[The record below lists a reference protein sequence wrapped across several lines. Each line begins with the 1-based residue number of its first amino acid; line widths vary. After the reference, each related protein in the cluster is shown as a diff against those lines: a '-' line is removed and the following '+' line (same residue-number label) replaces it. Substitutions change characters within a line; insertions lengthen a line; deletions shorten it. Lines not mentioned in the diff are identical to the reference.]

1 MRHRIIFLLYFWVEQ
16 FYRCKYYYKP
26 EEHIVTRFFKGLN
39 FHIQIKMPTY
49 TIYTLHNAI
58 HLATQIESK
67 CQRDFIVVIK
77 RIDEV
82 IDLIK
87 QMCFPKI
94 VPDDIRICLPI
105 LEMPQDG
112 AQLILICVL
121 QLTSWLRLNNLFQL
135 RKNH

>member
-1 MRHRIIFLLYFWVEQ
+1 
-16 FYRCKYYYKP
+16 
-26 EEHIVTRFFKGLN
+26 
-39 FHIQIKMPTY
+39 MPTY

-58 HLATQIESK
+58 HLATQIESQ

-82 IDLIK
+82 TDLIK
-87 QMCFPKI
+87 QMCFPNI
-94 VPDDIRICLPI
+94 VPDDIRISLPI

-121 QLTSWLRLNNLFQL
+121 QLTS
-135 RKNH
+135 